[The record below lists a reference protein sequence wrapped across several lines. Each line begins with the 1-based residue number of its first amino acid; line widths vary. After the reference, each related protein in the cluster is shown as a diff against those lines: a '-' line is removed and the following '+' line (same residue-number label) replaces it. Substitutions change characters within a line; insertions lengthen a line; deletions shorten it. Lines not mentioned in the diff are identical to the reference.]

1 MKGTDERDG
10 LFARLFGLL
19 ALIES
24 GCLFA
29 SLQQNKSAKEG
40 AEVVGRV
47 MACLVELG
55 GKKGWLR
62 ESAWWGVLKALEGA
76 IALPEGEGRK
86 MALEKVYEVVRAN
99 LRRSAGRSAQKAGRI
114 EVSHRRRWLAGR
126 QAYAEQHSGTHGSCR
141 WGESDAERQVGEP
154 ICGHARVRG

>member
-86 MALEKVYEVVRAN
+86 MALEKVYEVVRAEGVFSQEK
-99 LRRSAGRSAQKAGRI
+99 LALVLLLEKEGL
-114 EVSHRRRWLAGR
+114 VSCSHPN
-126 QAYAEQHSGTHGSCR
+126 
-141 WGESDAERQVGEP
+141 DA
-154 ICGHARVRG
+154 A

>member
-86 MALEKVYEVVRAN
+86 MALEKVYEVVRAEN
-99 LRRSAGRSAQKAGRI
+99 VFSQEKLALVLLLEKEGL
-114 EVSHRRRWLAGR
+114 VSSPSS
-126 QAYAEQHSGTHGSCR
+126 EIVGTELTR
-141 WGESDAERQVGEP
+141 
-154 ICGHARVRG
+154 